1 MGHKKC
7 SLASME
13 KRTILEGFN
22 FFYLH
27 KTKDLLFATTQIMSK
42 KCSDVSVRC

>member
-27 KTKDLLFATTQIMSK
+27 KTKDVLFTNNTNNVK
-42 KCSDVSVRC
+42 KMF